1 VTGAVGHRDRIELK
15 TPDQVHH
22 MRRAG
27 LVVADIHA
35 RLREA
40 VRPGVTTAQLDRVS
54 ADAIAAHGAQSN
66 FLGYHGYPATVCI
79 SVNDTVV
86 HGIPD
91 GRVLEAGDIVSFDCG
106 ASVMADGRP
115 WHGDA
120 AFTVICGGDRAATG
134 PVGLRR
140 RRLNA
145 VTEESMWAALAA
157 LASARRLSCVG
168 EAVEEV
174 VARHALTDGWEAGII
189 EDYTGH
195 GIGTAMHQDP
205 DVLNYRARG
214 ISPKL
219 RPGMVLAV
227 EPMLVTGGIET
238 VTLDDDWTV
247 RTLDGGDAAHWEH
260 TIALLPDGVSVLT
273 APDAGAAGLAP
284 YGVVPVSL
292 D

>member
-1 VTGAVGHRDRIELK
+1 MK
-15 TPDQVHH
+15 TREQVRY

-27 LVVADIHA
+27 LVVADLHA

-54 ADAIAAHGAQSN
+54 AETIADHGAQSN
-66 FLGYHGYPATVCI
+66 FLGYFGYPATVCI

-91 GRVLEAGDIVSFDCG
+91 DRVLEAGDIVSFDCG
-106 ASVMADGRP
+106 AFVMADGRQ

-120 AFTVICGGDRAATG
+120 AFTVICGGDGAAEG
-134 PVGLRR
+134 PLGQRR
-140 RRLNA
+140 SELNA

-174 VARHALTDGWEAGII
+174 VARHALIDGWEAGII

-205 DVLNYRARG
+205 EVLNFRARG

-219 RPGMVLAV
+219 RAGMVLAV

-238 VTLDDDWTV
+238 LTLEDGWTT
-247 RTLDGGDAAHWEH
+247 RTVDGGDAAHWEH

-273 APDAGAAGLAP
+273 SPDAGAAGLAP
-284 YGVVPVSL
+284 YGVVPVSV